1 MLKIIETKLQE
12 STAGIIDELA
22 EELHTDTSTL
32 LARLI
37 EHGLRME
44 LLKRSTQMYA
54 EGKVSMWKA
63 AQLAGVSLYEMIA
76 EIKKRGVPLQ
86 YGVEDFES
94 DIKTLKKLKSNI

>member
-12 STAGIIDELA
+12 NTAGIIDELA
-22 EELHTDTSTL
+22 EEFHIDTSTL
-32 LARLI
+32 LAQLI

-44 LLKRSTQMYA
+44 LLKRSTHLYA
-54 EGKVSMWKA
+54 EGNVSMWRA
-63 AQLAGVSLYEMIA
+63 AQMAGVSLYEMIA
-76 EIKKRGVPLQ
+76 EIKKQGVPLQ